1 MKPALRLPLAI
12 AVLFVL
18 AVVAYNSYRA
28 QVETDAA
35 LIERV
40 KLKREFVERSSVG
53 RAMPAARQKEWADE
67 AHTLLR
73 WYFDELGAI
82 RNRHPGEKRVEAPQV
97 DPSKLKD
104 ADRAARQE
112 FVTFTT
118 QQFAALREG
127 KYEPLFAGADQGL
140 HLDILTFGPSQNPGG
155 GDRSLK
161 IDFML
166 WGAPRR
172 VERES
177 AGSGNR
183 APPKVVVPL
192 VFKDLAFKF
201 FDAEG
206 KFYGGMNGSGE
217 PYLKVA
223 DPEHFLEE
231 FPPSLIPGTWYLDLF
246 PPQAAKV
253 EITLVL
259 EVRGVAG
266 GDVVANYKW
275 ELPVREEWKLRPG
288 EAYKA
293 EVRQSP

>member
-12 AVLFVL
+12 AVLAVL
-18 AVVAYNSYRA
+18 SLITYNSYRA
-28 QVETDAA
+28 RVETDAA
-35 LIERV
+35 VIERV

-53 RAMPAARQKEWADE
+53 RAMPAAKQKEWADE

-82 RNRHPGEKRVEAPQV
+82 RNRHPSEKRVEPPQV

-118 QQFAALREG
+118 QQFDALREG

-140 HLDILTFGPSQNPGG
+140 HLDLLTFGPAQNPAG

-161 IDFML
+161 VDFML

-177 AGSGNR
+177 ASPGTR
-183 APPKVVVPL
+183 APSKVVVPV

-201 FDAEG
+201 FDAQG
-206 KFYGGMNGSGE
+206 KLYGGMSGSGE

-223 DPEHFLEE
+223 DPERFLED

-246 PPQAAKV
+246 PAEAAKV
-253 EITLVL
+253 EITLAL

-266 GDVVANYKW
+266 ADVVANYKW
-275 ELPVREEWKLRPG
+275 ELPVRDEWKLRAG
-288 EAYKA
+288 ETYKA
-293 EVRQSP
+293 EVRQNP